1 MNIVEVFAL
10 YTLTEDPTQQRS
22 ISGQH
27 SPNTDPGYVNP
38 MRPKMDAQ
46 LQVSSQSDPS
56 LISPQQQ
63 HQQQQHQ
70 QQQQLQSG
78 QQLPIVQQE
87 QEIMQTQQQLQQPQ
101 GNYTDLLTHP
111 THIKLLNNKY

>member
-38 MRPKMDAQ
+38 MDAQ

-63 HQQQQHQ
+63 HQQQ